1 MVNYNN
7 EYFDKVL
14 QNAAL
19 VEDLAFEAEIYQTAL
34 VFIERLY
41 YLSDKHGLDEIKIL
55 SDYDNGP
62 LAVISDNEHE
72 KIFVEDVFYVKS
84 PAVVKALFDFL
95 GKSIIVKDDV
105 VETVIIVSEL
115 VNRSNSAKIG
125 LESLKIRLADSV
137 SKLTDYR

>member
-41 YLSDKHGLDEIKIL
+41 YLSDKHGLDEIKLL

-62 LAVISDNEHE
+62 LAVVSDNERE
-72 KIFVEDVFYVKS
+72 KIFSEENLYVKS
-84 PAVVKALFDFL
+84 PAVVKALFNFL
-95 GKSIIVKDDV
+95 GKGIIVKDDV
-105 VETVIIVSEL
+105 VETTVIISEL
-115 VNRSNSAKIG
+115 INRSNSAKIG
-125 LESLKIRLADSV
+125 LESLRIRLTDSV
-137 SKLTDYR
+137 SKLSNYK